1 MIFIDEMDKIMDKNI
16 NKMRRKILKYNEF
29 LSFFI
34 FLFVAYFYELINI
47 NLIKNLNY
55 KIFLY
60 FFDIY
65 IQHNII

>member
-34 FLFVAYFYELINI
+34 FLFVAYFYELI
-47 NLIKNLNY
+47 KNLNY

>member
-34 FLFVAYFYELINI
+34 FLFVAYFYEL
-47 NLIKNLNY
+47 L
-55 KIFLY
+55 FE
-60 FFDIY
+60 IY
-65 IQHNII
+65 

>member
-34 FLFVAYFYELINI
+34 FLFVAYFYELILYYLKYI
-47 NLIKNLNY
+47 NY
-55 KIFLY
+55 
-60 FFDIY
+60 
-65 IQHNII
+65 